1 MQRLKRWFRF
11 WLPLPALVLG
21 CAGSLE
27 SGRLSAYAAKPSL
40 GSAPAAALAGDRDA
54 VRCASL
60 DGQRRTWGA
69 LAKGTAMLGG
79 ASGIATFP
87 VDRERYEHALIVSS
101 AVLAAFSA
109 AAFYVSESAGD
120 RWSAEC
126 LP

>member
-1 MQRLKRWFRF
+1 MARTFLA
-11 WLPLPALVLG
+11 ALLLCG

-27 SGRLSAYAAKPSL
+27 SGRVSAYAANPSL
-40 GSAPAAALAGDRDA
+40 GSAPAAALAGDRDP

-60 DGQRRTWGA
+60 DDQRRTWGA

-87 VDRERYEHALIVSS
+87 VDRERYERALIVSS

-120 RWSAEC
+120 SWAAEC